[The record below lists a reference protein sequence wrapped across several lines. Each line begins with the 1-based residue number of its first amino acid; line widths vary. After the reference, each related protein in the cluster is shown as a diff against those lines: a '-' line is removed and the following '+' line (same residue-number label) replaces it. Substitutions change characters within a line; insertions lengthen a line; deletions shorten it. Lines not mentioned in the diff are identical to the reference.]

1 MKNPSD
7 VFNTYS
13 LEWSEKFVKFYY
25 NNKLVRTVKDENTL
39 SQLRGKTMNVII
51 NNAIQD
57 KYDVNSK
64 NVSEFVVR
72 NFKYEKNE
80 N

>member
-1 MKNPSD
+1 
-7 VFNTYS
+7 

-25 NNKLVRTVKDENTL
+25 NNKLVRTVRDENTL

-64 NVSEFVVR
+64 NVSEFIVR
-72 NFKYEKNE
+72 NFKYENGK
-80 N
+80 